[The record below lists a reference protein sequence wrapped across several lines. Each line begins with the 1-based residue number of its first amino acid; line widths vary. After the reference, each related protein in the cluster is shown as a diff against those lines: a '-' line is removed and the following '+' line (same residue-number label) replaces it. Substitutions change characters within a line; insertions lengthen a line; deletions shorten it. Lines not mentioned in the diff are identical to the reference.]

1 MMLPEIKCLTICSTG
16 EKESAEYAHFGG
28 DPFSPHLQSC
38 SGAQLT
44 GSVSDM
50 RTEGKTH
57 GMDIYTQ
64 ALFGMKKPVS

>member
-38 SGAQLT
+38 SGA
-44 GSVSDM
+44 
-50 RTEGKTH
+50 
-57 GMDIYTQ
+57 
-64 ALFGMKKPVS
+64 